1 MARIKDFTLTTTLAG
16 DDYLPLDGATNGTRA
31 ILGGNLRAALGIG
44 TGNTPLFAGM
54 ALGGN
59 LTLSTLGAG
68 LLRAD
73 APSGTAA
80 AYRLALAGVD
90 VAQFSVSGGN
100 AFWDYP
106 GTLSFRSGFG
116 GAVRATLDAS
126 GNLTVNG
133 VGGHTFNGA
142 LQVTGAAVP
151 TTSSGGLT
159 LRSGIVASV
168 PSNGT
173 DAYIGVQNTGGPGVA
188 AGDLL
193 YITRTSSG
201 INAAHRFFTETSG
214 TPIER
219 LSISNSGTLV
229 AGNLTVSGTGTSG
242 FVGDVRVMGGTDPS
256 VGTSESRL
264 HVTGGNPRVTL
275 TRSAS
280 SANQRVFDMIGQA
293 DGIVRFRFVNDAAST
308 AASQISVTG
317 NSASA
322 ISTEIHGN
330 LTVSGTGTHSLAG
343 RVNTSINTP
352 GNGFISTLRNSGGNG
367 VLELVGTSAGPAE
380 KAAQL
385 FADGSGNFTLYTNAT
400 PGTLGTPALTV
411 GPGGNISLLGVT
423 ALKGTTTN
431 DNAAAGNVGEF
442 LNATVGSGGAVSLT
456 AGVLLSVT
464 SLSLTPGDW
473 DVQGAAV
480 FTQTSG
486 TTATDFIVGISN
498 STGGWDGGET
508 SYARTG
514 FLTSNAT
521 ILTATLPAASRRI
534 SISTTT
540 SIHLLVR
547 GTFSGGT
554 LTVFGNINA
563 RRVR

>member
-229 AGNLTVSGTGTSG
+229 AGNLTVSGTGT
-242 FVGDVRVMGGTDPS
+242 
-256 VGTSESRL
+256 
-264 HVTGGNPRVTL
+264 
-275 TRSAS
+275 
-280 SANQRVFDMIGQA
+280 
-293 DGIVRFRFVNDAAST
+293 
-308 AASQISVTG
+308 
-317 NSASA
+317 
-322 ISTEIHGN
+322 
-330 LTVSGTGTHSLAG
+330 HSLAG

-442 LNATVGSGGAVSLT
+442 LNATVGSGGAVGLT